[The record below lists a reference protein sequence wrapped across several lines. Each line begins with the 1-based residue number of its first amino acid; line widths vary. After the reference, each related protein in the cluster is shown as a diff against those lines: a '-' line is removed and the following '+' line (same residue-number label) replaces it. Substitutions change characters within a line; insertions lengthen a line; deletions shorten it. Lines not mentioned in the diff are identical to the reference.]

1 MLKSIH
7 TYYFSFLFI
16 LVISISGFCQELP
29 PIQIF
34 NPEDYHGDN
43 QNWMISQSSDK
54 YIYVA
59 NNKGLLEFNGAEWQM
74 YPSPNNTIIRAV
86 KVVADR
92 IYTGCYMDFGYWQKD
107 LYGKLI
113 YTSLKSKLN
122 EEMVE
127 DEQIWHILP
136 YSEWIIFQSFD
147 KIYFYNT
154 QTEKF
159 KIIHSDNLIFNVFEV
174 NETIFYQVQ
183 GEGIYKVEDG
193 VPKIF
198 LDTEVVK
205 NQRVINLDT
214 TPEGLILLTR
224 ESGFYKYENNFLYKW
239 HTEVDSFLDNTSIYN
254 GLKLSDDS
262 FILGTISNGVINL
275 RSDGSINFHITQK
288 NGLSN
293 NTALSLFEDFDKN
306 LWVGLDNG
314 INCINVTSPIKV
326 YFDFDGELGTVY
338 CSKVFK
344 GYIYLGTNQG
354 LFFKKLTNKD
364 PFKFIE
370 GTAGQVWDLFNYK
383 NETLLCGHHLGTYI
397 IDVDKATLVDN
408 NLGAWTFKGIPFKE
422 DLLLRGNYNGLS
434 ILENSGNKWKLKNR
448 ISGFDNSSRFFEID
462 STLTGWVGHEYKG
475 VFKLKLNDSLT
486 KVINQSMEPSL
497 SVGKNSS
504 IIKYKNDI
512 LYAFE
517 KGVYK
522 YNIEKEKFERDS
534 ILSPIISESNY
545 TSGKLIVDEKGRLW
559 TFSKDNIYFISNDH
573 LTTLPKIDTI
583 SIPSGFR
590 KMILGYEN
598 ISLLDDDIYLLG
610 TANGYLTIDISKIK
624 KDETFKI
631 YLDKVTLK
639 DKNDNVSYYNPKEK
653 KEFEYN
659 QGLLLFDY
667 AVPNYN
673 KYTDT
678 QYQYILEGHLNK
690 WSDWTNDSK
699 VQFENLSFG
708 NYTFRVKAKVG
719 NAETSNNEIYHFI
732 IKRPWYLSNL
742 ALLLYFLLLIL
753 IGFVVHRAYKRHYHK
768 KLKRKQLESDQ
779 LIMHI
784 KNEQLNSDIES
795 KNREL
800 TISKMSI
807 IKKNELL
814 NAIKKELND
823 EDIKPSKNIRS
834 VVKLIDKNLNNTK
847 DWEFFVKAFN
857 NTDKGFLDRLKVLHP
872 DLTPNDLRFCVYLR
886 MNLSS
891 KEIAPLLNISVKS
904 VETKRYRLRKRMN
917 LPHEESLV
925 NYIMDI

>member
-1 MLKSIH
+1 MKFIC
-7 TYYFSFLFI
+7 TYCFSLLFLFI
-16 LVISISGFCQELP
+16 ISVNSYCQELP

-86 KVVADR
+86 RVIADR

-107 LYGKLI
+107 IYGKLT
-113 YTSLKSKLN
+113 YTSLKPMLN
-122 EEMVE
+122 EKMIE
-127 DEQIWHILP
+127 DEQIWQILP
-136 YSEWIIFQSFD
+136 HNEWVIFQSFN

-154 QTEKF
+154 QTESF
-159 KIIHSDNLIFNVFEV
+159 KILRSDKLIFNVFEIKD
-174 NETIFYQVQ
+174 NIYYHIQ

-193 VPKIF
+193 KPIMF
-198 LDTEVVK
+198 LEETIVK
-205 NQRVINLDT
+205 NSRIINLYGT
-214 TPEGLILLTR
+214 SNGLIFLTR
-224 ESGFYKYENNFLYKW
+224 ESGFYKFENGVISKW
-239 HTEVDSFLDNTSIYN
+239 HTEADDLVDDSSIYK
-254 GLKLSDDS
+254 GLKLSDGS
-262 FILGTISNGVINL
+262 FVLGTISNGVINL
-275 RSDGSINFHITQK
+275 KPDGSINYHITQK

-306 LWVGLDNG
+306 LWIGLDNG

-326 YFDFDGELGTVY
+326 FYDFDGILGTVY
-338 CSKVFK
+338 CSEVFK
-344 GYIYLGTNQG
+344 ENVYIGTNQG
-354 LFFKKLTNKD
+354 LFYRKINSKE
-364 PFKFIE
+364 PFQFIE
-370 GTAGQVWDLFNYK
+370 GTAGQVWDLFNY
-383 NETLLCGHHLGTYI
+383 NDETLFCGHHMGTFLVENNKVTL
-397 IDVDKATLVDN
+397 IDND
-408 NLGAWTFKGIPFKE
+408 LGAWTFKTVPNRKN
-422 DLLLRGNYNGLS
+422 LLLKGNYKGLS
-434 ILENSGNKWKLKNR
+434 ILENTNDTWIYRNKIN
-448 ISGFDNSSRFFEID
+448 GFNNSSRFFEID
-462 STLTGWVGHEYKG
+462 SSLNVWVGHEYKG
-475 VFKLKLNDSLT
+475 VFKLQLNDSLT
-486 KVINQSMEPSL
+486 RVINQSMEPSL
-497 SVGKNSS
+497 SIGKNSS
-504 IIKYKNDI
+504 ITKYKNDI

-522 YNIEKEKFERDS
+522 YNKERETFECDS
-534 ILSPIISESNY
+534 ILSPIISEDNY
-545 TSGKLIVDEKGRLW
+545 TSGKLIVDEKDRLW
-559 TFSKDNIYFISNDH
+559 AFSRDNIYFISNDH
-573 LTTLPKIDTI
+573 LTNLPKIDTI
-583 SIPSGFR
+583 SIPSNYR

-598 ISLLDDDIYLLG
+598 ISLLNDDTYLLG
-610 TANGYLTIDISKIK
+610 TANGYLTIDVSKIK

-631 YLDKVTLK
+631 YLDRVTLK
-639 DKNDNVSYYNPKEK
+639 DKNDSVFYYNSKEK
-653 KEFEYN
+653 EEFEYN
-659 QGLLLFDY
+659 KGLLLFDY
-667 AVPNYN
+667 SVPNYD
-673 KYTDT
+673 KYEDIK
-678 QYQYILEGHLNK
+678 YQYILDGHINK
-690 WSDWTNDSK
+690 WSDWANESK
-699 VQFENLSFG
+699 VQFENLGFG
-708 NYTFRVKAKVG
+708 NYIFKVKAKIG
-719 NAETSNNEIYHFI
+719 NTETSNIETYYFT

-742 ALLLYFLLLIL
+742 ALLLYFLLLAM

-779 LIMHI
+779 LIMQI
-784 KNEQLNSDIES
+784 KNEQLNNDIES

-823 EDIKPSKNIRS
+823 EDEKPSKNVKS

-891 KEIAPLLNISVKS
+891 KEMAPLLNISVKS

-917 LPHEESLV
+917 LEHEESLV